1 MGFQKTSTIVSII
14 IPCYNGDKTLRETIE
29 SVLAQ
34 TYKAREIIVIDDGST
49 DSSAQLIRS
58 FGSQIKAEFNPNR
71 GASAARNRGTEL
83 AQGEFIQYLDADDL
97 LAPDALERRVAAL
110 QASGADVAY
119 ADWQRLEQQADG
131 TYQPGAKVER
141 DMATIHPDPEIACA
155 TSFWAPPVA
164 LLYRRRIVDA
174 IGGWNETLPV
184 IQDARFLFDAARLG
198 ARFVRVPG
206 IGGYY
211 RVNGDDSLSRRDNR
225 AFVLDVYR
233 NACQIQAL
241 WDENGGLTAPRRQAL
256 GGIYDYV
263 ARSLFQWGLPEFD
276 DAVTR
281 LRAVQPRGP
290 GHYPE
295 LAHLLSRLV
304 GSNGASAMMNG
315 VVRLRRHLQ
324 RMV

>member
-1 MGFQKTSTIVSII
+1 MSINGLVSVI
-14 IPCYNGDKTLRETIE
+14 IPCFNAGKTLREAIE
-29 SVLAQ
+29 SVLKQ
-34 TYKAREIIVIDDGST
+34 SYPHWEVIVIDDGST
-49 DSSAQLIRS
+49 DNSAAIIHSLGDQIR
-58 FGSQIKAEFNPNR
+58 AEIGPNR
-71 GASAARNRGTEL
+71 GASAARNRGTQM
-83 AQGEFIQYLDADDL
+83 ARGEYLQYLDADDL
-97 LAPDALERRVAAL
+97 LAPDALERRVDAL
-110 QASGADVAY
+110 QTSGADVAY
-119 ADWQRLEQQADG
+119 SDWQRIMAA
-131 TYQPGAKVER
+131 PVGAYHKGEEVRRTMES
-141 DMATIHPDPEIACA
+141 IHPDPEIACA

-198 ARFVRVPG
+198 ARFGRVPG
-206 IGGYY
+206 IGGFY
-211 RVNGDDSLSRRDNR
+211 RVHGDDSLSRRDNR

-241 WDENGGLTAPRRQAL
+241 WAENGGLTAPRRQAL

-276 DAVTR
+276 DAIAR

-290 GHYPE
+290 WHYPE

-315 VVRLRRHLQ
+315 VVRLRGHLQ
-324 RMV
+324 RMVKE

>member
-164 LLYRRRIVDA
+164 LLYR
-174 IGGWNETLPV
+174 P
-184 IQDARFLFDAARLG
+184 
-198 ARFVRVPG
+198 
-206 IGGYY
+206 
-211 RVNGDDSLSRRDNR
+211 
-225 AFVLDVYR
+225 
-233 NACQIQAL
+233 
-241 WDENGGLTAPRRQAL
+241 
-256 GGIYDYV
+256 
-263 ARSLFQWGLPEFD
+263 
-276 DAVTR
+276 
-281 LRAVQPRGP
+281 
-290 GHYPE
+290 
-295 LAHLLSRLV
+295 
-304 GSNGASAMMNG
+304 AS
-315 VVRLRRHLQ
+315 
-324 RMV
+324 